1 MNNHATEGGH
11 FYYPDGRPAY
21 TIQGKKGLR
30 PTTKKDARKL
40 GLYPGT
46 TSIIAEASSYGL
58 IHYGIN
64 QAIEAALT
72 LPRHEGENSADYIK
86 RVRHDAKEHARI
98 RAEEGTAIHAY
109 LQARFEGK
117 PLGWTYPN
125 PEMEA
130 MHGCYEAEAAEII
143 EKIGVQEWIC
153 EKSFGRYVSPNMGY
167 GGKVDLHND
176 NYLLDIKSKEGS
188 LDDVKLFDNHFM
200 QLAAYQIGLQLF
212 DARCGILFVST
223 NMTAKLVMADEKDI
237 NRGWAMFRALL
248 EYWYS
253 KYKF

>member
-1 MNNHATEGGH
+1 MNNHASESGH

-21 TIQGKKGLR
+21 TIQGKKGIR
-30 PTTKKDARKL
+30 PTTKADAKKL
-40 GLYPGT
+40 GLYPSVT
-46 TSIIAEASSYGL
+46 TIMGEASSYGL

-117 PLGWTYPN
+117 PFGWTYPN
-125 PEMEA
+125 PKMEA
-130 MHGCYEAEAAEII
+130 MHECYKAAEVEII
-143 EKIGVQEWIC
+143 EKIGVQEWEC
-153 EKSFGRYVSPNMGY
+153 EKSFTVKVNDCGY
-167 GGKVDLHND
+167 GGKVDLYND
-176 NYLLDIKSKEGS
+176 SYLLDIKSKEGS
-188 LDDVKLFDNHFM
+188 LDDIQLYDNHLM
-200 QLAAYQIGLQLF
+200 QLAAYQVGLRL
-212 DARCGILFVST
+212 DNARCGILFVST
-223 NMTAKLVMADEKDI
+223 NMTAKLVIADEKDI